1 MCIKLEKLQRWLPAK
16 NFLAASY
23 GIAVHFS
30 DRHAN
35 YYTAWSYVTKEDEC
49 SEESEVHPD
58 LKTFNRPATMNAH
71 VAMCRSRR
79 AKVRE
84 NVEECEDSDED
95 CIEGEEISGNC
106 KPKKGKKR
114 KRLSAFEFSQIIVEK
129 GLKNRT
135 DALAFAQI
143 QKDEGK
149 PNLAEFIVNRGVKTV
164 NEVIA
169 TAWEMEG
176 ANLKKQRM
184 AKSRLEILE
193 EAANES

>member
-1 MCIKLEKLQRWLPAK
+1 MDHSSDTESDGEIGRRDLRRVYLITYSQADLEKFPTRNSFAIAVLAAFRRGNNKVIQWCCSLENHKKSGVHYHMCIKLEKLQRWLPAK

-49 SEESEVHPD
+49 SEESEGHPD

-71 VAMCRSRR
+71 VAMRRSRR

-106 KPKKGKKR
+106 KPKKGK
-114 KRLSAFEFSQIIVEK
+114 
-129 GLKNRT
+129 N
-135 DALAFAQI
+135 
-143 QKDEGK
+143 
-149 PNLAEFIVNRGVKTV
+149 VNV
-164 NEVIA
+164 
-169 TAWEMEG
+169 
-176 ANLKKQRM
+176 
-184 AKSRLEILE
+184 
-193 EAANES
+193 